1 MRIPVGVE
9 SRFSRALIKTVQ
21 QSFRNRDSSVENF
34 ASWCDLDS
42 ENQESYRK
50 REEIVKG
57 ERECVERRETEE
69 REEEKEKIF
78 KCLRE

>member
-1 MRIPVGVE
+1 M
-9 SRFSRALIKTVQ
+9 
-21 QSFRNRDSSVENF
+21 
-34 ASWCDLDS
+34 DS